1 MSDPATNGRPHRD
14 AEVRDA
20 DVDRADVPGRQVPG
34 ASDVA
39 GVRPDA
45 AVRRA
50 DAGGA
55 AADRAASPHDRLAEA
70 AVRRLEGDGEAV
82 NDLFDDGPDGQHRH
96 RVVVVGGGFG
106 GLNVVRGLK
115 RAPVAITL
123 VDRRNHHL
131 FQPLLYQV
139 ATGSLSPANIAA
151 PLRGITTDQRN
162 CEVLLAEVTGFD
174 PERRRVELDEGFL
187 VYDTLVVAAGSTHS
201 YFGHDEWAPFAPGL
215 KNIEDA
221 IEIRRRVLL
230 AFEEAERCTDPAC
243 RRTWMTFVIVGGG
256 PTGVELAGSIAEIAR
271 QTLRDDFRRINPA
284 DCTILL
290 ADGGDRVL
298 KAFDPE
304 LSAYAA
310 DALEKLGVAL
320 HLNTRVTDVNDDACT
335 LTPGG
340 GGEPERVRCR
350 TVIWAAGVQASGLAN
365 KLADLTDAD
374 ADRAGRVRVEQ
385 DCTLRNRPEVFAIGD
400 MANFPHNADRDRP
413 LPGVAQVALQQGKY
427 VAKEIRRRLRGDTA
441 PPKPFKYKDR
451 GTMATI
457 GRRKAVADV
466 FDRYHATGFPAW
478 LMWLAVHV
486 VYIVSFQSRL
496 LVLIQWGWNY
506 LTFTRSARLI
516 TGQTLPVAHRL
527 TPAADGGHES
537 LGRNPLSER
546 RIATPAGSAAVG
558 PLR

>member
-1 MSDPATNGRPHRD
+1 M
-14 AEVRDA
+14 
-20 DVDRADVPGRQVPG
+20 
-34 ASDVA
+34 
-39 GVRPDA
+39 
-45 AVRRA
+45 
-50 DAGGA
+50 
-55 AADRAASPHDRLAEA
+55 
-70 AVRRLEGDGEAV
+70 
-82 NDLFDDGPDGQHRH
+82 
-96 RVVVVGGGFG
+96 GGGFG
-106 GLNVVRGLK
+106 GLNAVRGL
-115 RAPVAITL
+115 RRSPVAVTL

-151 PLRGITTDQRN
+151 PLRGVVADQRN

-174 PERRRVELDEGFL
+174 PERRRVTLDEGFL

-230 AFEEAERCTDPAC
+230 AFEEAERCTDPQC
-243 RRTWMTFVIVGGG
+243 RATWMTFVIVGGG
-256 PTGVELAGSIAEIAR
+256 PTGVELAGSIAEIAA

-284 DCTILL
+284 DCTILV

-298 KAFDPE
+298 RAFDPE

-310 DALEKLGVAL
+310 GALEKLGVAL
-320 HLNTRVTDVNDDACT
+320 HQNTRVTDVRADGCT
-335 LTPGG
+335 LTPED
-340 GGEPERVRCR
+340 GGEPRKVPCR
-350 TVIWAAGVQASGLAN
+350 TVIWAAGVQASGLAGM
-365 KLADLTDAD
+365 LADLTDAE

-385 DCTLRNRPEVFAIGD
+385 DCTLRGRPEIFAIGD
-400 MANFPHNADRDRP
+400 MANFPHDADRDKP
-413 LPGVAQVALQQGKY
+413 LPGVAQVALQQGGY
-427 VAKEIRRRLRGDTA
+427 VAAEIRRRLRGDTA
-441 PPKPFKYKDR
+441 VPRAFSYRDR
-451 GTMATI
+451 GMMATI

-466 FDRYHATGFPAW
+466 YDKYHFTGFTAW
-478 LMWLAVHV
+478 LMWLAVHI

-516 TGQTLPVAHRL
+516 TGQTLPVSHQL
-527 TPAADGGHES
+527 AADPDPERRS
-537 LGRNPLSER
+537 LGQNPLSER